1 MANRDYYEI
10 DVNDIIGL
18 RPAELILELHT
29 AVSRF
34 EEESGEDLPARFC
47 SDTYDGP
54 RVTGDGI
61 LNLASADFSEDMEA
75 ASLAQAMTIAALD
88 ILLRRHE
95 APDWVIDTVRPLE
108 SNRNWFGLY
117 ISITALTTVGYY
129 ANRPV
134 DEQMAGLKALDRAL
148 EELGMGLI
156 PSREGFRVVLRSSAF
171 EGSPEELLEGHRRLV
186 SGTDE

>member
-1 MANRDYYEI
+1 MAHRDYYEI

-18 RPAELILELHT
+18 SPAELILELHA

-34 EEESGEDLPARFC
+34 EEESGEDLPARLR
-47 SDTYDGP
+47 SDDYDGP
-54 RVTGDGI
+54 RVTSDGM

-108 SNRNWFGLY
+108 SHRN
-117 ISITALTTVGYY
+117 
-129 ANRPV
+129 
-134 DEQMAGLKALDRAL
+134 
-148 EELGMGLI
+148 
-156 PSREGFRVVLRSSAF
+156 
-171 EGSPEELLEGHRRLV
+171 
-186 SGTDE
+186 

>member
-18 RPAELILELHT
+18 RPAELILELT
-29 AVSRF
+29 NAVNNFAEDQDEELPSRY
-34 EEESGEDLPARFC
+34 C
-47 SDTYDGP
+47 SDDYDGP
-54 RVTGDGI
+54 RVTSDGM

-88 ILLRRHE
+88 ILLRLHG
-95 APDWVIDTVRPLE
+95 APGWVIDTVRPLE

-117 ISITALTTVGYY
+117 ISITAITTIGYY

-134 DEQMAGLKALDRAL
+134 DEQMAGLKELDRAL
-148 EELGMGLI
+148 EALGMGLV
-156 PSREGFRVVLRSSAF
+156 PAREGFRVVLRSSAF
-171 EGSPEELLEGHRRLV
+171 EGSPEELLEASRKLA
-186 SGTDE
+186 SGKAE

>member
-1 MANRDYYEI
+1 MAHRDYYVI
-10 DVNDIIGL
+10 NVNDIIGL

-34 EEESGEDLPARFC
+34 AEDQDEDLPARFC

-54 RVTGDGI
+54 RVTSSG
-61 LNLASADFSEDMEA
+61 LLTMASADFSEDMEA

-134 DEQMAGLKALDRAL
+134 DEQMVGLKELDRAL

-171 EGSPEELLEGHRRLV
+171 EGSPEELLESHQRLV
-186 SGTDE
+186 SGKAE